1 MCIAV
6 FIWKSHPLYPFLL
19 LLNRDE
25 YHNRPT
31 TPLRWWDGGEILG
44 GRDEQAG
51 GTWLACSRDGKLVF
65 LTNVREIRTN
75 SLFKSRGDL
84 PVRYLKG
91 KKSPKEF
98 AEELAGETDVY
109 GGFNLIVAD
118 LCSKSMVYITN
129 RPKDCGLS
137 IAEVSPGIHA
147 LSNAKL
153 DTPWPKVQRLLCSFE
168 DAVIKCSDSEISIE
182 EISEK
187 LMNNTTKD
195 EESKLPRIY
204 PPEFEYHL
212 SAIFIEV
219 DTPLGRYGTRS
230 TSAVVLKTSGE
241 VCFYEKY
248 LDEDM
253 WKKHTISYHIEK

>member
-1 MCIAV
+1 MCIAA
-6 FIWKSHPLYPFLL
+6 FIWKSHPLHPFLL

-31 TPLRWWDGGEILG
+31 TPLRWWDDGEILG

-75 SLFKSRGDL
+75 PLAKSRGDL
-84 PVRYLKG
+84 PVRYLKS

-98 AEELAGETDVY
+98 SEELSGETDLY

-118 LCSKSMVYITN
+118 LCSMSMVYITN

-137 IAEVSPGIHA
+137 IAEVSPGIHV

-153 DTPWPKVQRLLCSFE
+153 DTPWPKESL
-168 DAVIKCSDSEISIE
+168 IKCCDTEISIE
-182 EISEK
+182 EMSEK
-187 LMNNTTKD
+187 LMNDTTKD
-195 EESKLPRIY
+195 EESKLPHVY

-248 LDEDM
+248 LEEDM
-253 WKKHTISYHIEK
+253 WKKHKVSYHIEK